1 MSGTYFKPRNRN
13 LGLIV
18 FGQLSLTNRQDLRM
32 SNYKTRLKVR
42 KSLKYSVLDGAAY
55 SGMAGF
61 TQNYITPFALALKA
75 TTVQIG
81 LLSSFP
87 NFAVAL
93 SQLVAPYLVE
103 RTGSRKGVI
112 LAAVFIHA
120 IMWLPVFIVP
130 CLFPE
135 SGVWWLIG
143 LFTIGA
149 ISDALANPAWR
160 SMMGDLVHE
169 KIRGRYFSFRNRIV
183 TFTILIFSV
192 IAGLILGWFTEN
204 VFIGFA
210 MLFGGAMVF
219 RFLSLYFFSK
229 MYEPISVRREQQTE
243 SLVHIIKNLRNSNI
257 GKFTIFMSLL
267 YFVITIPGPFFSV
280 YMLRDLQISYTTY
293 TFINAA
299 STVAT
304 LLFLT
309 FWGRRA
315 DRAGNVK
322 IMKITATLVPF
333 VPLLWLVNGNPW
345 YLMAVNFFSGAV
357 WAGFDLSSANFVL
370 DVSSPEIR
378 TKQVAVFNAITCL
391 AISFGTM
398 AGGFIAPHL
407 PEILGY
413 QLRTL
418 FTISGILRGIV
429 ILLFIRTLV
438 EVRHV
443 PSIGVFRLLF
453 GHRDRGN

>member
-1 MSGTYFKPRNRN
+1 MSKY
-13 LGLIV
+13 
-18 FGQLSLTNRQDLRM
+18 QS
-32 SNYKTRLKVR
+32 RLKVR

-93 SQLVAPYLVE
+93 SQLAAPYLVE

-112 LAAVFIHA
+112 LAAVLVHA
-120 IMWLPVFIVP
+120 IMWLPIFLVP
-130 CLFPE
+130 YLFPE

-169 KIRGRYFSFRNRIV
+169 KVRGRYFSFRNRIV

-192 IAGLILGWFTEN
+192 IAGLILGLFTRN

-210 MLFGGAMVF
+210 ILFGGAMVF
-219 RFLSLYFFSK
+219 RFLSLYFFSR
-229 MYEPISVRREQQTE
+229 MYEPPIVRQEQHTE
-243 SLVHIIKNLRNSNI
+243 SLFHMIKNLRNSNI
-257 GKFTIFMSLL
+257 GRFTIFMSLL

-280 YMLRDLQISYTTY
+280 YMLRDLGLDYMTY

-299 STVAT
+299 STIAT

-309 FWGRRA
+309 YWGRRA

-322 IMKITATLVPF
+322 IMKITSAMVPF
-333 VPLLWLVNGNPW
+333 VPLLWLGNCNPW
-345 YLMAVNFFSGAV
+345 DLMAVNFFSGAV

-370 DVSSPEIR
+370 DVSSPENR

-391 AISFGTM
+391 AVSFGTL

-407 PEILGY
+407 PEMLGY

-418 FTISGILRGIV
+418 FTISGVLRAV
-429 ILLFIRTLV
+429 VVLLLIRTIV

-443 PSIGVFRLLF
+443 PNTGIFRLLMRQTN
-453 GHRDRGN
+453 HNHDNNHHA